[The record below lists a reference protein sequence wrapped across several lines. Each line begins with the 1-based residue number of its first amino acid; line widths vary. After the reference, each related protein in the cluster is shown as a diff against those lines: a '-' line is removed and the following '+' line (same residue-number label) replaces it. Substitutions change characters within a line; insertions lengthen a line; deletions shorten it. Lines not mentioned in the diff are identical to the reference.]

1 MTASL
6 QAKLKKVAELSQVID
21 LSSVRALPQTL
32 RTDIENEQFR
42 LEFALRTLVD
52 ECKEEEADLKI
63 AAMQKVINLLNS
75 NVSKENL
82 PQ

>member
-21 LSSVRALPQTL
+21 LSSVRTLPQTL

-42 LEFALRTLVD
+42 LEFALYTLVD
-52 ECKEEEADLKI
+52 KCKEEEADLKI